1 MFLGTNNDG
10 QAETTDHGGSG
21 VEGRIADAILVVV
34 TVRIGGLV
42 GSRR

>member
-1 MFLGTNNDG
+1 MFLGANNDG
-10 QAETTDHGGSG
+10 QGDHGGSG
-21 VEGRIADAILVVV
+21 VEGRVADAIVVVV